1 MHAQQSC
8 EEVEEIQKHSE
19 FMQRNLEATGVTF
32 MLLLETVDNALADP
46 SNSLQAAIE
55 AVSCQLSSVT
65 AWVQQDCF

>member
-1 MHAQQSC
+1 
-8 EEVEEIQKHSE
+8 
-19 FMQRNLEATGVTF
+19 MQRNLEATGVTS

-46 SNSLQAAIE
+46 SNSGQAAIE